1 LICDTILNL
10 SNRKFSVLYF
20 GFGNLG
26 SKDFSKNCMS
36 EFNLFDYAPIVVMFI
51 VAFGF
56 AASQILVTQ
65 LIGPRKRTTTKLM
78 PYECGKDP
86 VGSAR
91 DRFSIKFYTVA
102 VIFLLFDI
110 EVLFMIPFAV
120 AFKSLLAEEK
130 ISGIAFGTI
139 AFLEILVFIA
149 TLVVG
154 YIYVWKKGTFDWG
167 LQARAEARGEAKELI
182 NQKQQRIQ
190 KLKQAA

>member
-1 LICDTILNL
+1 
-10 SNRKFSVLYF
+10 
-20 GFGNLG
+20 
-26 SKDFSKNCMS
+26 MS
-36 EFNLFDYAPIVVMFI
+36 EFSLLDYAPIAVMFL
-51 VAFGF
+51 VAIGF

-65 LIGPRKRTTTKLM
+65 LIGPRKRTATKLM

-120 AFKSLLAEEK
+120 AFKSLLAAETSSA
-130 ISGIAFGTI
+130 IAYGAIAFVEIMIFIGTLI
-139 AFLEILVFIA
+139 
-149 TLVVG
+149 VG

-167 LQARAEARGEAKELI
+167 LQARAEARAEAKEMARVK
-182 NQKQQRIQ
+182 KQQIREVQ
-190 KLKQAA
+190 RAA

>member
-1 LICDTILNL
+1 
-10 SNRKFSVLYF
+10 
-20 GFGNLG
+20 
-26 SKDFSKNCMS
+26 MS
-36 EFNLFDYAPIVVMFI
+36 EFSLFDYAPIAVMFL
-51 VAFGF
+51 VAMGF

-65 LIGPRKRTTTKLM
+65 LVGPRKRTAVKLM

-120 AFKSLLAEEK
+120 AFKTLLAEEK

-139 AFLEILVFIA
+139 ALLEILVFIA
-149 TLVVG
+149 TLIIG

-167 LQARAEARGEAKELI
+167 IQARVEARAEAKELI
-182 NQKQQRIQ
+182 NKKQQRIAE
-190 KLKQAA
+190 LKRAA